1 MPIAK
6 RTGFTLVELLVVI
19 AIIGVLIALL
29 LPAVQQA
36 REAARRMQCTNN
48 QKQLGLAFHNYHDT
62 YNTLPAMNYR
72 AGNGASIYQGYS
84 ALVRILPFIEQGNL
98 YDQLKVS
105 SGDFYEA
112 WGATSNRSVRQ
123 TRVEAFLCPSDI
135 AFPQI
140 LGTDSW
146 KDGPGCNYAVSYGSS
161 NQWANPDTQNGMF
174 RGPVKVD
181 SSGNELAAPELGFN
195 SVTDGLSNTLMTSEH
210 LTGDN
215 NDDQLANGNTS
226 EPRIGSDVPTWQYPT
241 QADIDSF
248 GANCASQTAHNGE
261 NGQHWMMPVPTQ
273 TTFNTIA
280 PPNWK
285 YPNCQES
292 SSGIASDRD
301 GVYTARS
308 RHPGGVLVTRGDAS
322 ASFIPE
328 TIDLKTWQYFG
339 GRDDGNTV
347 QLP

>member
-1 MPIAK
+1 MPASK
-6 RTGFTLVELLVVI
+6 RPGFTLVELLVVI

-48 QKQLGLAFHNYHDT
+48 LKQLGLAFHNYHDT

-72 AGNGASIYQGYS
+72 PGDPNISIYQGYS

-98 YDQLKVS
+98 YDQLQVS
-105 SGDFYEA
+105 SNNFYVSWA
-112 WGATSNRSVRQ
+112 AGSNNAVRE
-123 TRVEAFLCPSDI
+123 TRIDAFRCPSDKDYPTNP
-135 AFPQI
+135 AA
-140 LGTDSW
+140 SW
-146 KDGPGCNYAVSYGSS
+146 EDGAGCNYAVSYGSS
-161 NQWANPDTQNGMF
+161 NSWSNPDNQNGMF
-174 RGPVKVD
+174 RGPVRIL
-181 SSGNELAAPELGFN
+181 SGVEQGAPELGFN
-195 SVTDGLSNTLMTSEH
+195 AITDGLSNTLMMSEH

-226 EPRIGSDVPTWQYPT
+226 EPRIGSDVPTWQYPS

-248 GANCASQTAHNGE
+248 GSACAAETAHNGE
-261 NGQHWMMPVPTQ
+261 NGQHWMMPLPTQ
-273 TTFNTIA
+273 TALNTIA
-280 PPNWK
+280 PPNWR

-308 RHPGGVLVTRGDAS
+308 QHPGGVIVVKGDAS
-322 ASFIPE
+322 SSFVGE
-328 TIDLKTWQYFG
+328 TIDLKIWQYFG
-339 GRDDGNTV
+339 GRDDGQV
-347 QLP
+347 IQLP